1 MFQAGVFGTMGCGDV
16 KKSEK
21 RGLTLPQSEVKR
33 HKSVGEEGG
42 GRSKAGEEGGG
53 KKKVFTE
60 PEWE

>member
-1 MFQAGVFGTMGCGDV
+1 MGCGDV